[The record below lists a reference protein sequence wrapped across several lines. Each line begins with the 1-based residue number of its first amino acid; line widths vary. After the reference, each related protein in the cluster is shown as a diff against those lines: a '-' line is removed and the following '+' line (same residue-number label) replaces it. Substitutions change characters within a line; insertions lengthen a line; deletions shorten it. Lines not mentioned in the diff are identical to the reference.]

1 MRWQNLLQAATL
13 ATTVGGSGAIF
24 LACGGAQTAGGPGGS
39 DTGGTEPS
47 GAEPT
52 YTEAAEAAWAR
63 AERAFAR
70 RDWDVARE
78 LYADVYSGFPYSEYA
93 PLAELRIA
101 DCFFEE
107 RVFARAA
114 EAYRR
119 FVRFHPTHERVV
131 EAQYRIAQSYVKQM
145 PRDWFMMPPSYERD
159 LTQVRNAYDAL
170 RSFLVEYGDSGF
182 ADDAQADL
190 ARARD
195 RLAGYEL
202 YVAEYYMRDDEPE
215 AAARRTEYLW
225 TNYPDATQVPN
236 ALFLFARA
244 MLILGDADR
253 AAGALHTLTTQFG
266 DTELGHEAAD
276 YLDRYGL
283 LGEGSGLH

>member
-1 MRWQNLLQAATL
+1 MRLSNVMSATAVTLTLIGTSATISGCGGTQAAPD
-13 ATTVGGSGAIF
+13 A
-24 LACGGAQTAGGPGGS
+24 
-39 DTGGTEPS
+39 
-47 GAEPT
+47 T

-70 RDWDVARE
+70 RDWEVARE
-78 LYADVYSGFPYSEYA
+78 LYADVYSEFPYSEYA

-159 LTQVRNAYDAL
+159 LTQVRNAYDSL
-170 RSFLVEYGDSGF
+170 RSFLATYGDSGF
-182 ADDAQADL
+182 AEDARADL

-202 YVAEYYMRDDEPE
+202 YVAEFYMRDREPE
-215 AAARRTEYLW
+215 AAARRTEFLW
-225 TNYPDATQVPN
+225 TTYPDATQVPN
-236 ALFLFARA
+236 ALFLHARA
-244 MLILGDADR
+244 MLLLGDADR
-253 AAGALHTLTTQFG
+253 AATSLHQLTTQFPES
-266 DTELGHEAAD
+266 ELGVQAAE
-276 YLDRYGL
+276 YLVRYGL
-283 LGEGSGLH
+283 SDEGSGSH